1 MRAFAVFLIAGLMAG
16 CASKPAYYISP
27 APVTIP
33 KTATYWVDTFN
44 VEVGGKSKHFMPDD
58 KVRKELGVDLV
69 DRLLKAKRYATS
81 KESADYLLDVD
92 IVYVRHIIDTNGG
105 ITSLVVDDNTIL
117 QSIDFG
123 YKVKVKKAG
132 TEVLHF
138 AQDRSGLVPNNWA
151 GQAQQWRT
159 IGGIITN
166 SGNASVE
173 RHFTGGLSR
182 YIIDD
187 LRDIPSR

>member
-1 MRAFAVFLIAGLMAG
+1 MRLFAVFLAACLMAG

-33 KTATYWVDTFN
+33 KTATYWVDTFD

-58 KVRKELGVDLV
+58 KVRQELGVDLV
-69 DRLLKAKRYATS
+69 NRLLNAKRYATS
-81 KESADYLLDVD
+81 KETADYLLDVD

-105 ITSLVVDDNTIL
+105 LSNLVVDDGTIL

-123 YKVKVKKAG
+123 YKVKVKKGSAQ
-132 TEVLHF
+132 VLRF
-138 AQDRSGLVPNNWA
+138 AHDRPGLVPNNWV
-151 GQAQQWRT
+151 GQVQQWKT

-166 SGNASVE
+166 TGNTSVE
-173 RHFTGGLSR
+173 RHFTGGLSQ
-182 YIIDD
+182 YIVDD
-187 LRDIPSR
+187 LQDIPSR

>member
-1 MRAFAVFLIAGLMAG
+1 MRVLAVFIAACLMAG
-16 CASKPAYYISP
+16 CASKPAYYVSP
-27 APVTIP
+27 APVTIA

-44 VEVGGKSKHFMPDD
+44 VEVGGKSKHFMTDD
-58 KVRKELGVDLV
+58 KVRNELGVDLV

-92 IVYVRHIIDTNGG
+92 IVYVRHIIDSNGG
-105 ITSLVVDDNTIL
+105 LTNLVVDDGTIL

-132 TEVLHF
+132 GEVLHF
-138 AQDRSGLVPNNWA
+138 AQNRAGLVPNNWV

-159 IGGIITN
+159 IGGIVAN

-173 RHFTGGLSR
+173 RYFTGGLSR